1 MPDTRMTNPRRESDL
16 SKSFAHRAVYPLVER
31 PSRYADCELNLA
43 GAGFVEGGCN
53 VLLVFPDAYE
63 IGASHQGIR
72 YLHDRLAAMPGIGVE
87 FAFAPWPDAE
97 RLLRAAGEPLRS
109 LRTGTPARRFDVIG
123 FSVTYELHYTNILM
137 MLDLAGV
144 PLEKGARG
152 EDEPLVFAGG
162 PCCTNPFP
170 LIEAIDAV
178 FLGDAEDSLV
188 EAATALASLKASGAS
203 RRERAAALA
212 RIEGV
217 YVDGISGTARART
230 HRFAPGDLP
239 RRPIV
244 PVSDIV
250 HQRLSIEVMR
260 GCARGCRFC
269 HAGMF
274 YRPCRERSVEE
285 IVAAVREG
293 LAATGWDEVSLL
305 SLSTSDYSRLDELL
319 ARLAPELE
327 RLRVSLAL
335 PSLRPETITSEIV
348 RASAAVTRSGFT
360 IAPEAGTERLRRVIR
375 KDFSDEEILDG
386 ARRILEGGW
395 QSLKLYFMIGLP
407 TETDEDLAGIA
418 RLVERILALP
428 RRRGRFN
435 LSVSISP
442 FVPKPHTPFQWE
454 RQCGIEELRAKER
467 LLAGLVRSRFVSM
480 SQRDPAVSALEG
492 ALARG
497 DRRLWPAIRR
507 AFELGCRF
515 DGWVD
520 RMRFDLWE
528 TAFAENGFT
537 FEELGAARPLDG
549 PLPWDAL
556 ELHGTKTFLARERD
570 LARAQAPDAGGPAAG
585 TVASAGIAPTPDAGL
600 PTAREA
606 PRGETSPGGP
616 PPAETAT
623 GRTPSRVEAQAA
635 HFRYRVIYEKRGRVR
650 FLAHIETL
658 NVIQR
663 ALRRSGLPI
672 AFSEGFHPHPRFS
685 AGPSLAVGMEGL
697 REFFDVELTA
707 PVKPAPEVLNAA
719 LPEGMRALFCAGP
732 FTRRGGKLPAEALY
746 RYRIDFGTIRRLL
759 AAVGAEEPGAGETRT
774 EALSAEERM
783 WYLLAREIGI
793 ADAPELFE
801 CGAPVD
807 PVHACAERWRRLFAD
822 GASLP
827 GAKGAERSCRGCTIE
842 AENGETVALSLP
854 AGGPRPQDLL
864 AIAMPKNIVPL
875 AGILRLEI
883 RYKLEAAWV
892 GAEDLV
898 GAR

>member
-1 MPDTRMTNPRRESDL
+1 MPDTRMTNSSREKDL
-16 SKSFAHRAVYPLVER
+16 SESFAHRAIHPLVER

-43 GAGFVEGGCN
+43 GEGFVEGGCN

-72 YLHDRLAAMPGIGVE
+72 FLHDRLAALPGVGVE

-97 RLLRAAGEPLRS
+97 RLMRATGEPLRS
-109 LRTGTPARRFDVIG
+109 LRTGTPARRFDVVG
-123 FSVTYELHYTNILM
+123 FSVTYELHYSNVLM

-144 PLEKGARG
+144 PLEKGGRG
-152 EDEPLVFAGG
+152 EDDPVVIAGG
-162 PCCTNPFP
+162 PCCSNPFP
-170 LIEAIDAV
+170 MIEAIDAV

-188 EAATALASLKASGAS
+188 EAATALAALKASGAP
-203 RRERAAALA
+203 RRERTAALA

-217 YVDGISGTARART
+217 YVDGVSGAARART
-230 HRFAPGDLP
+230 HRFAPDDLP

-274 YRPCRERSVEE
+274 YRPCRERGVEE
-285 IVAAVREG
+285 IVAAAREG

-335 PSLRPETITSEIV
+335 PSLRPETITRGIV
-348 RASAAVTRSGFT
+348 SASAAVTRSGFT

-375 KDFSDEEILDG
+375 KDFSDGEILEG

-395 QSLKLYFMIGLP
+395 QNLKLYFMIGLP
-407 TETDEDLAGIA
+407 TETEDDIAGIA
-418 RLVERILALP
+418 RLVDRILELP

-454 RQCGIEELRAKER
+454 RQDTIEEMRAKER
-467 LLAGLVRSRFVSM
+467 LLAGLVRSRFVSL

-507 AFELGCRF
+507 AYELGCRF

-520 RMRFDLWE
+520 RLRFDLWE
-528 TAFAENGFT
+528 RAFAECGCPIG
-537 FEELGAARPLDG
+537 ELGSARPVEG
-549 PLPWDAL
+549 PLPWDVL
-556 ELHGTKTFLARERD
+556 ELHGTKGFLAKERE
-570 LARAQAPDAGGPAAG
+570 LAYAQAAGGPRLSGGGGDAA
-585 TVASAGIAPTPDAGL
+585 AAPGSV
-600 PTAREA
+600 EA
-606 PRGETSPGGP
+606 P
-616 PPAETAT
+616 AA
-623 GRTPSRVEAQAA
+623 RVEAPAAEAPPPGAEAGRAVSRVQEQPA
-635 HFRYRVIYEKRGRVR
+635 HFRYRIVYEKRGRVR
-650 FLAHIETL
+650 FLSHIDTL

-697 REFFDVELTA
+697 REFFDVELLA
-707 PVKPAPEVLNAA
+707 PVKPAPGVLNAA
-719 LPEGMRALFCAGP
+719 FPEGMRALSSAGP

-759 AAVGAEEPGAGETRT
+759 AALEADVPGGAEVRT
-774 EALSAEERM
+774 EGLSPQRRM
-783 WYLLAREIGI
+783 WYLLARELGI

-807 PVHACAERWRRLFAD
+807 PAAASAARWRRAFDD
-822 GASLP
+822 GAALP
-827 GAKGAERSCRGCTIE
+827 GARGAERSCRGCSIE
-842 AENGETVALSLP
+842 AANGETIDLSLP

-864 AIAMPKNIVPL
+864 AIAMPKNVVPL

-883 RYKLEAAWV
+883 LYKLEATWV